1 MKTNT
6 YYFVLYSNTSRCGP
20 GGLKPRVA
28 WTSGVKIIS
37 CAAEELARSGESL
50 AEGLT
55 PAEELARSAEK
66 LADDGRLYEIYG
78 TDAAGAADFMEAA
91 KAHYLDDKARAI
103 VEDFNS

>member
-6 YYFVLYSNTSRCGP
+6 YYYALYSNTSRCGP

-37 CAAEELARSGESL
+37 CAAEELARSGETL
-50 AEGLT
+50 EDGLT
-55 PAEELARSAEK
+55 PAEELALSVEK
-66 LADDGRLYEIYG
+66 LADDGRMHDVFP
-78 TDAAGAADFMEAA
+78 TDEAGAAAFVEAA

-103 VEDFNS
+103 VEDFNA

>member
-1 MKTNT
+1 MNT
-6 YYFVLYSNTSRCGP
+6 QTYFVIYSNSSRCSTI
-20 GGLKPRVA
+20 GLKPRA
-28 WTSGVKIIS
+28 TWNFGKTIIS
-37 CAAEELARSGESL
+37 CAAEELARSGEAL

-55 PAEELARSAEK
+55 PAEELALSVEK
-66 LADDGRLYEIYG
+66 LADDGRMHDIFP